1 MEPNLII
8 LQVLFFSFSISA
20 FATEISCFEQI
31 CGKKEEFKNF
41 PMLVEDDLNRSS
53 EQDEIFKSRLNEKL
67 EILIQN
73 QKEKWQLRYDY
84 FKNINERI
92 GKSFSGFPMFF
103 HTALTPVIDN
113 FQILYEKE
121 VIETLNF
128 STALIFFD
136 ENKARVVL
144 ADKYSENELDWVVRI
159 NKEFYR
165 DERLSRFF
173 IFLLTKNF
181 PENTFNSVLSNY
193 DISAFQALNV
203 DLENSLKRIEQID
216 LGNLNVFEQKM
227 FQAISKKAQSLINL
241 NEFPRFVFSEINSNL
256 FILELVAN
264 YFLSSQ
270 DKFSTLVREVPAS
283 LIEKYKQV
291 LLNVSVD
298 EMNPSLL
305 PSEKMDLTIE
315 KARKDCIDG
324 ALSLA
329 KVSPSLSQVNQV
341 RIKLNNIQ
349 NNAIHFVNK
358 NFGHSLGDYVDQKF
372 SLLQFNLP
380 ATRGFVED
388 YILGSLHD
396 SDAFSDEYFDENILL
411 DSNNYQ
417 KNDDDSYFDLN
428 IVDQCMPFQ
437 IENFLDD
444 KVNVT
449 NNRPTVNVSAVTA
462 KHFEKFEMVF
472 AHEIGHFVYQLLK
485 GSTTRN
491 YDDFPSSEA
500 LISKIQEK
508 ITCISEN
515 HPNAPKEDFVI
526 DLETDFS
533 FKSGYYSSED
543 FADLFAASVAEQDAQ
558 NSFCYLIFQNDSN
571 GLDLNLMNS
580 EPTDPHSATFYRVLN
595 TEKILKGQLSR
606 ECEEIVAAQP
616 NVTLKSCFK

>member
-1 MEPNLII
+1 
-8 LQVLFFSFSISA
+8 
-20 FATEISCFEQI
+20 
-31 CGKKEEFKNF
+31 
-41 PMLVEDDLNRSS
+41 
-53 EQDEIFKSRLNEKL
+53 LNEKL
-67 EILIQN
+67 ETLIQN
-73 QKEKWQLRYDY
+73 QKEKWQLRFDY

-92 GKSFSGFPMFF
+92 GKSFSGFPTFF
-103 HTALTPVIDN
+103 HTALNPVIEN
-113 FQILYEKE
+113 FHILYEKE
-121 VIETLNF
+121 VIETLNL
-128 STALIFFD
+128 STALIFFN
-136 ENKARVVL
+136 EEKARVVL
-144 ADKYSENELDWVVRI
+144 VDKYTEHELDWVVRI

-203 DLENSLKRIEQID
+203 DLEHSLKRIEQID
-216 LGNLNVFEQKM
+216 LGNLNAFEQKM

-241 NEFPRFVFSEINSNL
+241 NEFPRFVFGEINSNL

-291 LLNVSVD
+291 LQDVSVD

-305 PSEKMDLTIE
+305 ASEKMDLSIE

-341 RIKLNNIQ
+341 RIKLNKIQ
-349 NNAIHFVNK
+349 KNTIHFVNK

-380 ATRGFVED
+380 ATRSFVED
-388 YILGSLHD
+388 YILGSFHD
-396 SDAFSDEYFDENILL
+396 SDELSDEYFDENILL
-411 DSNNYQ
+411 DSNNFQ
-417 KNDDDSYFDLN
+417 KNEDDSYFDLN
-428 IVDQCMPFQ
+428 IIEQCMPFQ

-462 KHFEKFEMVF
+462 KHFDKFEMVL
-472 AHEIGHFVYQLLK
+472 AHEVGHFVFQLLK
-485 GSTTRN
+485 GSTNRN
-491 YDDFPSSEA
+491 YSDFPSSEA
-500 LISKIQEK
+500 LISKIQDK
-508 ITCISEN
+508 LSCISEN
-515 HPNAPKEDFVI
+515 HPNAPKEDFKI
-526 DLETDFS
+526 DLETDIS
-533 FKSGYYSSED
+533 FKTGFYSPED
-543 FADLFAASVAEQDAQ
+543 FADLFAASVIDQNAP

-571 GLDLNLMNS
+571 ELDLSLMNS

-595 TEKILKGQLSR
+595 TENVLKGQLSN
-606 ECEEIVAAQP
+606 ECQEVVAAEP
-616 NVTLKSCFK
+616 NIKLKSCFK